1 MIDEIYD
8 LKTPIVIFVDELDR
22 CRPTYSIEILE
33 VIKHFFETKGC
44 VFLVATDTEA
54 LQHSIRSVYGDR
66 FDAETYLKRFFGRKI
81 RLPEVSILE
90 YLNTEKFDFMQY
102 VSKGVCL
109 YPFIDISNE
118 SMHITF
124 FAMLFTENKLDLR
137 GIEQVLQKFF
147 ATLDYIANN
156 NTQKHIINIVVLMIG
171 IVENQL
177 NIVSYDDRT
186 SSHYI
191 THSIPDG
198 RLFEWCNLRPY
209 IDLNFSLVT
218 KTTSKRVY
226 KADSS
231 YDTYFN
237 GTECLIIKS
246 SSFSNFQTAIGLQ
259 FSNEIRKYFDLEN
272 NGNYKYWLWD
282 DYKNIIELSSYIE

>member
-1 MIDEIYD
+1 MPLTLS
-8 LKTPIVIFVDELDR
+8 LKVYLLSNNVE
-22 CRPTYSIEILE
+22 EKILHGTTT
-33 VIKHFFETKGC
+33 VGIKAK
-44 VFLVATDTEA
+44 D
-54 LQHSIRSVYGDR
+54 
-66 FDAETYLKRFFGRKI
+66 
-81 RLPEVSILE
+81 
-90 YLNTEKFDFMQY
+90 
-102 VSKGVCL
+102 GV
-109 YPFIDISNE
+109 
-118 SMHITF
+118 
-124 FAMLFTENKLDLR
+124 
-137 GIEQVLQKFF
+137 VLCADMRASAGYF
-147 ATLDYIANN
+147 IANN